1 MLIND
6 YKTIEKTGLD
16 IGSSYYYFLSLAYY
30 NLGQYDKAIE
40 YLESFNTL
48 FDQIVKDKSDN
59 EFHHWVVT
67 GKRMAGKSLL
77 ALTHAKSGTRKK
89 SLDLI
94 GSIMEEIPTQ
104 PRLFYENSVEILY
117 NIGESYRILDESEK
131 SKTYI
136 KRAAEE
142 MNRISSM
149 LTNDDR
155 SLFLNNIL
163 IHKKIQGTTS

>member
-1 MLIND
+1 
-6 YKTIEKTGLD
+6 
-16 IGSSYYYFLSLAYY
+16 
-30 NLGQYDKAIE
+30 
-40 YLESFNTL
+40 
-48 FDQIVKDKSDN
+48 
-59 EFHHWVVT
+59 
-67 GKRMAGKSLL
+67 MAGKSLL
-77 ALTHAKSGTRKK
+77 ALTYAKSGTRKK

-136 KRAAEE
+136 KRAVEE

-149 LTNDDR
+149 LTNNDR